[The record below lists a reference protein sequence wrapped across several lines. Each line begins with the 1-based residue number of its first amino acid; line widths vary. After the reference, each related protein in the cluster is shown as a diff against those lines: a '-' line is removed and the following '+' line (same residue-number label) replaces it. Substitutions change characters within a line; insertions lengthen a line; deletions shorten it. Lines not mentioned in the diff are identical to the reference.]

1 MNRCEDK
8 TALITGASRGI
19 GAAIAERLAAAGARV
34 AVAARTLR
42 PEDSTVDGS
51 LLEVVETIRR
61 RGGTAEAFTID
72 LANPESSREELV
84 EAVVRRLG
92 SVDILVNNAAANFY
106 HPLEEMSAKRF
117 GIAVEV
123 NLHAP
128 LELAKAVIPGM
139 REANAGWILNISS
152 ATAERPH
159 RHPST
164 GTSGPLLYVA
174 TKAALERATAA
185 LAEELYPI
193 GIAVNALAPQA
204 GVRTAAAEQYYRLP
218 EESVEPVET
227 MAAAAF
233 ALCSGDP
240 REMTGQITRSLEF
253 LVATKT
259 PVHHLDGQSLVDGWQ
274 PADIPSARLVRKDS
288 SADESRLRTDN

>member
-1 MNRCEDK
+1 MNTCAGK

-19 GAAIAERLAAAGARV
+19 GAAIATRLAAEGAKV
-34 AVAARTLR
+34 AVAARSLR
-42 PEDSTVDGS
+42 QDDSPVDGS
-51 LLEVVETIRR
+51 LLEVVEAIREH
-61 RGGTAEAFTID
+61 GGVAEAFTID
-72 LANPESSREELV
+72 LANPEMSRHELV
-84 EAVVRRLG
+84 SAVAQRLG

-117 GIAVEV
+117 GIAIEV

-128 LELAKAVIPGM
+128 LQLAQAVIPGM
-139 REANAGWILNISS
+139 RERGAGWILNISS

-159 RHPST
+159 RHPSH

-185 LAEELYPI
+185 LAEELHPV

-218 EESVEPVET
+218 DESVEPVET
-227 MAAAAF
+227 MAAAAL

-240 REMTGQITRSLEF
+240 HEMTGRITRSLEF
-253 LVATKT
+253 LVATRT
-259 PVHHLDGQSLVDGWQ
+259 PVHHLDGQALVDGWQ
-274 PADIPSARLVRKDS
+274 PADIPSARLARDDASV
-288 SADESRLRTDN
+288 DESILRADN